1 MRYYSYDQPV
11 DPGFL
16 KNEVV
21 TVSENEILDMYYDF
35 WYDEMCKK
43 YGKEKV
49 DANFTYKD
57 CIDDWVVV
65 NWAWESN

>member
-1 MRYYSYDQPV
+1 MRYYSYDQQV
-11 DPGFL
+11 DPGLL

-35 WYDEMCKK
+35 WYDKMCQK

-49 DANFTYKD
+49 DANFTHKD